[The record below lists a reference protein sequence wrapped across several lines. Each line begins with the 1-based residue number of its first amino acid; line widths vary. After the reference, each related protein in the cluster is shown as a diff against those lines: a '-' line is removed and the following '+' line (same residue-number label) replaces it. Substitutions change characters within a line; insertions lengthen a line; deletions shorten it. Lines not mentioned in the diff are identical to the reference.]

1 MTTADAIP
9 QIDTDA
15 LPMGDSRDQAWRA
28 TQVAP
33 LIAIADGYAVTTRRG
48 AEAVLKH
55 PDPFS
60 SAKAFDML
68 QSPVPL
74 VPIAYDPLTQTRYRH
89 ILQPFFSP
97 RVIKPMEAELRR
109 QVSALIDPIAR
120 RGHCDFVGEVA
131 QIFPIQAFLTFFGL
145 PLEMRDQFW
154 GWKNAVIGLTGAGFA
169 AESDAAQE
177 GIKKALEMYTYF
189 TELIPQRRGA
199 GGDDVLS
206 QILAKQPPDDLTDP
220 EAVGLCFL
228 FVLAGLDTVT
238 DTLGCGMQRLAECPD
253 KRQEIIDDP
262 ALIPAAVE
270 ELVRL
275 DPPAPFIPRVTYAD
289 AEIESV
295 RLPPET
301 RVSTYL
307 GAANRD
313 PAVFENPHDI
323 DFHRP
328 ENPHISFGMGPHRCL
343 GSHLARLELG
353 ILYEEWHKRI
363 PHYRIKPGTTPKV
376 HWPRGTVGLESLHL
390 EFDKAEE

>member
-9 QIDTDA
+9 LIDTDA
-15 LPMGDSRDQAWRA
+15 LPMGVARDQAWRA

-48 AEAVLKH
+48 AEEVLKH

-60 SAKAFDML
+60 SAKAFEFL

-74 VPIAYDPLTQTRYRH
+74 VPIAYDPPTQTRYRQ

-97 RVIKPMEAELRR
+97 RVIKPLEAELRR
-109 QVSALIDPIAR
+109 QIVALIDPIAR
-120 RGHCDFVGEVA
+120 RGHCDYVSEVA

-154 GWKNAVIGLTGAGFA
+154 EWKKAVIGLASAGFG
-169 AESDAAQE
+169 AEGDAAQD
-177 GIKKALEMYTYF
+177 GIAKALEMYTYF
-189 TELIPQRRGA
+189 TELIPQRRSERGA
-199 GGDDVLS
+199 DILS
-206 QILAKQPPDDLTDP
+206 QILAQQPPNDLTDP

-228 FVLAGLDTVT
+228 FTLAGLDTVT
-238 DTLGCGMQRLAECPD
+238 DTLSCGMQRLAERPD

-275 DPPAPFIPRVTYAD
+275 DPPAPFIPRVTSTD
-289 AEIESV
+289 AQIDSV

-301 RVSTYL
+301 RVTTYL
-307 GAANRD
+307 GAVNRD
-313 PAVFENPHDI
+313 PAVFENPYDI
-323 DFHRP
+323 DFRRP
-328 ENPHISFGMGPHRCL
+328 ENPHISFGLGPHRCL
-343 GSHLARLELG
+343 GSHLARLELA
-353 ILYEEWHKRI
+353 IVYDEWHKRI

-376 HWPRGTVGLESLHL
+376 HWPHGTIELESLHL
-390 EFDKAEE
+390 EFDKAEG